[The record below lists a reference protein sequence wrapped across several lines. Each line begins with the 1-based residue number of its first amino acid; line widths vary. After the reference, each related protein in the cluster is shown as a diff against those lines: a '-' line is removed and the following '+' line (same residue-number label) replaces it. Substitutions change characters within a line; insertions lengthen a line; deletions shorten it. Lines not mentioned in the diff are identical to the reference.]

1 MLPQK
6 KAYDLNAKDFFGQK
20 MLWTPFP
27 KLQKTLTQSSIDIN
41 KMLQRSCD
49 WQVWVTSMIS
59 HSCPHLCL
67 FPLILKLKLCG
78 DRDLST
84 NGAHL
89 KTAVTQL
96 PELMAH
102 KATLDSHMNI
112 TTALLEQIKSCGLD
126 ELFSTEEVIN
136 KQTVATVLKYLCLLK
151 GFNDHWVAD
160 CRWAAGCFTGSCFD
174 CGHPGTVIVGGC
186 RCGST
191 VYYCQCQHHDND
203 DNDDNDKMT
212 TTMMITMTRWQQ
224 QWQWWDDND
233 DDNKMTMTMTMMR
246 QQWQWWDDDDPSYIG
261 SLLWEKHD
269 ACAGNEWDSSGL
281 WANTWGR
288 PNVFTCFMYYLE
300 WIGVSMMNGRGH

>member
-1 MLPQK
+1 MS
-6 KAYDLNAKDFFGQK
+6 
-20 MLWTPFP
+20 T
-27 KLQKTLTQSSIDIN
+27 T
-41 KMLQRSCD
+41 
-49 WQVWVTSMIS
+49 S

-151 GFNDHWVAD
+151 GFNDH
-160 CRWAAGCFTGSCFD
+160 
-174 CGHPGTVIVGGC
+174 
-186 RCGST
+186 
-191 VYYCQCQHHDND
+191 
-203 DNDDNDKMT
+203 
-212 TTMMITMTRWQQ
+212 
-224 QWQWWDDND
+224 
-233 DDNKMTMTMTMMR
+233 
-246 QQWQWWDDDDPSYIG
+246 
-261 SLLWEKHD
+261 
-269 ACAGNEWDSSGL
+269 
-281 WANTWGR
+281 
-288 PNVFTCFMYYLE
+288 
-300 WIGVSMMNGRGH
+300 